1 MEKYDGLMKY
11 NKLIRDK
18 IPEKI
23 KANGESCTTHT
34 ANDNEYKEKL
44 REKINE
50 EVNEFL
56 NNPSI
61 EELADIAEVIY
72 TIADFEFG
80 GKDKLEQTRIEKFK
94 KRGGFEKRLIL
105 DETDNT

>member
-1 MEKYDGLMKY
+1 MKY

-18 IPEKI
+18 IPNKI
-23 KANGESCTTHT
+23 EANGESCITHI

-56 NNPSI
+56 KDPCI
-61 EELADIAEVIY
+61 EELSDILEVVY

-80 GKDKLEQTRIEKFK
+80 GKDKLEQARVEKAE